1 MLKPLGDKIV
11 VKRELKNNVTESGI
25 MLTNNTKEK
34 SRIATVVAVGKG
46 KKYAD
51 GSKSEIEVK
60 VGDQVFLSDYAGND
74 SDITYNGEE
83 LTIVD
88 QSQILA
94 VIE

>member
-11 VKRELKNNVTESGI
+11 VKSEEKSNTTESGI
-25 MLTNNTKEK
+25 MLVNDTKEK

-46 KKYAD
+46 KKYSD
-51 GSKSEIEVK
+51 GSVSEIEVK
-60 VGDQVFLSDYAGND
+60 VGDRVFLSNYAGDND
-74 SDITYNGEE
+74 DIVYEEEE

>member
-1 MLKPLGDKIV
+1 MLKPLGDKII
-11 VKRELKNNVTESGI
+11 VKREEKSNTTESGI
-25 MLTNNTKEK
+25 MLANDSKEK

-46 KKYAD
+46 KKYSD
-51 GSKSEIEVK
+51 GSVSEIEVK
-60 VGDQVFLSDYAGND
+60 VGDRVFLSSYAGDND
-74 SDITYNGEE
+74 DVVYEEEE

>member
-11 VKRELKNNVTESGI
+11 VKREEKSNTTESGI
-25 MLTNNTKEK
+25 MLVNDTKEK

-46 KKYAD
+46 KKYSD
-51 GSKSEIEVK
+51 GSVSEIEIK
-60 VGDQVFLSDYAGND
+60 VGDRVFLSNYAGDND
-74 SDITYNGEE
+74 DIVYEEDE

>member
-11 VKRELKNNVTESGI
+11 VKIEEKSNTTESGI
-25 MLTNNTKEK
+25 MLVNDTKEK

-46 KKYAD
+46 KKYSD
-51 GSKSEIEVK
+51 GSVSEIEVK
-60 VGDQVFLSDYAGND
+60 VGDRVFLSNYAGDND
-74 SDITYNGEE
+74 DIVYEEEE